1 MRSSGAD
8 LLARGRPP
16 IVDDL
21 DIGGGRRGGQPGVVA
36 EQRMQP
42 RADVESDLDG
52 LLDDGSPARRQLA
65 AWWSRAEQEGRRST
79 RQRLGQRA
87 DDGDVVAVAHHV
99 AHVAAG
105 AGRVE
110 DGDDDVASIAD
121 DAHRGLGADLA
132 ELALG
137 QDDQPLPCLG
147 RGTHGP
153 QSRHEDAPG
162 ARSGGVRDVQL
173 VPHIGFEPMI
183 SALRGRCPGPLDE
196 CGEQHGRC
204 GPWARESSMASR
216 SGDPGHP
223 STGEFGATGDGRRGT
238 RGWRRRPARRRPP
251 R

>member
-1 MRSSGAD
+1 MA
-8 LLARGRPP
+8 
-16 IVDDL
+16 
-21 DIGGGRRGGQPGVVA
+21 
-36 EQRMQP
+36 
-42 RADVESDLDG
+42 
-52 LLDDGSPARRQLA
+52 RQLGGSLPPGGA
-65 AWWSRAEQEGRRST
+65 VPSKQGRRST
-79 RQRLGQRA
+79 RQRLGQGG

-110 DGDDDVASIAD
+110 HGDDDVASVAD

-162 ARSGGVRDVQL
+162 ARSGGVRDIQL

-196 CGEQHGRC
+196 CGEQHERY
-204 GPWARESSMASR
+204 GPWARESSTAPR
-216 SGDPGHP
+216 SGDPGWP
-223 STGEFGATGDGRRGT
+223 RPGAGRRYRRWASRNPRMAVATCSKASSPMT
-238 RGWRRRPARRRPP
+238 RP
-251 R
+251 